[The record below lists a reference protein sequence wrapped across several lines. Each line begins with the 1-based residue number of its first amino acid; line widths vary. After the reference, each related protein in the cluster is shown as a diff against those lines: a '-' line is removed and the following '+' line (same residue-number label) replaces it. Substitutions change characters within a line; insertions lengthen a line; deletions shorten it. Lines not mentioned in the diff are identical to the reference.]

1 MKLAY
6 VDSQVRDIVTSG
18 DVISLNTKR
27 ANLSWWAYL
36 LPGAAEDSI
45 TRALDHSAP
54 PALAYKFS
62 TFKSPASALMK
73 IVAVSVK
80 SSWPAMRT
88 PRHLASKLSALSL
101 PRRSLSRSWKNSESL
116 EAVCE
121 PRIRVRMSPEEYGN
135 RRGRT
140 RLSALLGRTR

>member
-1 MKLAY
+1 MLAFI
-6 VDSQVRDIVTSG
+6 DSQVSDMITSA
-18 DVISLNTKR
+18 DMVRLEAEK
-27 ANLSWWAYL
+27 ADLSRWAYL

-45 TRALDHSAP
+45 TRAPDHSAP